1 MGVVQAPQDYRDAD
15 QNAFKAMCYAEYRG
29 FFYIGMITRNE
40 RNAIIQHGTM
50 TMIRRAVLEQA
61 GSWSEWCI
69 TEDAELGLKV
79 FEAGFEA
86 AYIPKSYGRGL
97 MPDTMLDYK
106 KQRFRWA
113 YGAVQILKHHTGP
126 LFSRGRLTLG
136 QRYHFLAGWL
146 PWVSDGFNLVF
157 NFAAIVWSLG
167 MALFPHDIDPPLMIF
182 SALPLALFA
191 FKILKLMHLYST
203 RVGASVRQTL
213 AAAIAGLALSHTI
226 GLAVLQGLFTKD
238 QPFFRTPKRVASHA
252 WLQALVD
259 NREEGLMMLG
269 LWLASLAVYLDV
281 PNDMRDVAVWIAVL
295 LIQSI
300 PYFAALLVSLISAFP
315 RLPARYIGHAED
327 MDALA
332 HVVLDERA
340 AG

>member
-1 MGVVQAPQDYRDAD
+1 
-15 QNAFKAMCYAEYRG
+15 MCYAEYRG

-50 TMIRRAVLEQA
+50 TMIRRTLLEQV
-61 GSWSEWCI
+61 GEWSEWCI

-146 PWVSDGFNLVF
+146 PWLSDGFNLVF

-167 MALFPHDIDPPLMIF
+167 MALFPRDIDPPLMIF

-191 FKILKLMHLYST
+191 FKILKLVHLYST

-252 WLQALVD
+252 WLQALAD

-281 PNDMRDVAVWIAVL
+281 PDDMRDVAVWIAVL

-300 PYFAALLVSLISAFP
+300 PYFAALVVSMISAFP
-315 RLPARYIGHAED
+315 GMPAKYIGHAED

-332 HVVLDERA
+332 HVVLDEKA